1 MARTTPDAELIKL
14 FIENDLGEVH
24 AKQVASQFGLGT
36 AKSFSNFF
44 EPESAGVSFRAQ
56 LFDKVVEWQE
66 HAWILSALRTTW
78 KACVQVTDRRSSGGT
93 VLAAELDEPVP
104 QEKHGDLARA
114 FKEKHKFRPPS
125 NWLLTERTLGRFWR
139 ALTSRRMENL
149 DIQIMATADE
159 ISVIISSPV
168 KAKIGPFEVTHHAGG
183 KTSQKSS
190 AWRSIHLCNGCMV

>member
-1 MARTTPDAELIKL
+1 M
-14 FIENDLGEVH
+14 
-24 AKQVASQFGLGT
+24 
-36 AKSFSNFF
+36 
-44 EPESAGVSFRAQ
+44 
-56 LFDKVVEWQE
+56 
-66 HAWILSALRTTW
+66 
-78 KACVQVTDRRSSGGT
+78 
-93 VLAAELDEPVP
+93 LAAELDEPVP

-168 KAKIGPFEVTHHAGG
+168 KAKIGPFEVTHHARG
-183 KTSQKSS
+183 KTKPEKQRM
-190 AWRSIHLCNGCMV
+190 AIHTPLQWLHGMKLWCYTLATAGCFQIERRND